1 LTSEELRVVFKALR
15 FAAER
20 HRKQRRKDEDGTPY
34 INHPITVADTIL
46 SVGGVDDLNTIVA
59 ALLHDTIEDVGVTA
73 EEIRS
78 LFGEEVAN
86 LVKEVS
92 DDKKLPKQERKRLQ
106 IETAPRKSPRAK
118 LIKLADK
125 ISNVTDVTN
134 SPPAGWDMAR
144 RVEYL
149 DWTEKVVAGLR
160 GTNRQLEAAYDLA
173 LAAGRS
179 KLRDDVAAAAMSDN

>member
-1 LTSEELRVVFKALR
+1 LTGDELRVVFKALR

-20 HRKQRRKDEDGTPY
+20 HRKQRRKDEDRTPY
-34 INHPITVADTIL
+34 INHPITVAETII
-46 SVGGVDDLNTIVA
+46 SVGCVDDLNTIVA

-78 LFGEEVAN
+78 RFGDEVAN

-92 DDKKLPKQERKRLQ
+92 DDKNLSKAERKRLQ
-106 IETAPRKSPRAK
+106 IETAPSKSPKAK

-125 ISNVTDVTN
+125 ISNVTDITN

-179 KLRDDVAAAAMSDN
+179 KLRNDVAAATSDN